1 MTRYH
6 AKNPLIN
13 QLPSS
18 DLIIPGQIPADPKK
32 MPVKYEL
39 RSGIVAG
46 AWCTM
51 EESIHVTGL
60 RFIFDF
66 TGATTK
72 HMTRWS
78 LDDIRKWTKA
88 WQV

>member
-46 AWCTM
+46 AYCTM
-51 EESIHVTGL
+51 EESIHVTLSPDTPSPPSIPVLPRSGEGRSGGNRREDML
-60 RFIFDF
+60 P
-66 TGATTK
+66 G
-72 HMTRWS
+72 
-78 LDDIRKWTKA
+78 
-88 WQV
+88 